1 MGKIITIGYNNLR
14 SDDDGYL
21 RQMSA
26 WLVKNGRAELAARIE
41 AKDLDI
47 YDMST
52 HPEKGDALDAIDDST
67 DAVIALHIWGIDG
80 REGVTL
86 GPKEWGYD
94 RNNDELLAMC
104 LERRIPLLSAGDQ

>member
-67 DAVIALHIWGIDG
+67 DAVIALHIGG
-80 REGVTL
+80 LTVVKVL
-86 GPKEWGYD
+86 
-94 RNNDELLAMC
+94 LLA
-104 LERRIPLLSAGDQ
+104 PKSGDMTATTTSF